1 MRQLSVSPRF
11 PHFPACLQGPLLNI
25 PSNCPPPPSFLPL
38 GALGSKNLSATLS
51 SCLFSCCASR
61 LLLMHLCL
69 LSGSLHSGAVPA
81 FSLLSQSR
89 PGPLLVERGHK

>member
-61 LLLMHLCL
+61 LLLMCTFVYCLAPCILGLCQP
-69 LSGSLHSGAVPA
+69 SPC
-81 FSLLSQSR
+81 
-89 PGPLLVERGHK
+89 